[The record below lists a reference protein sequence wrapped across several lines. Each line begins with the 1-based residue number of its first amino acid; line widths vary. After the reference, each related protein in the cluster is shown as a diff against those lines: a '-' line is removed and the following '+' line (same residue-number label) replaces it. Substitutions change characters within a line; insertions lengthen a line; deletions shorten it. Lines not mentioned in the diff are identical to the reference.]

1 METINEPTHPTD
13 YRLAKL
19 VDGSL
24 LMGTISVD
32 AEHMRIT
39 NPLELV
45 TIPRMTNEGLKE
57 DTTLTKWI
65 PFTDDIEFVIAK
77 DKVVVITLASVDLA
91 HYYEVVLAK
100 VEASDAKIRPAL
112 SADDIDRI
120 LEIADEE
127 DEELI
132 EWDEEGGNVIGGHK
146 IDSKKYH

>member
-1 METINEPTHPTD
+1 METINQPTHPTD

-19 VDGSL
+19 MDGSL

-32 AEHMRIT
+32 DEHMRII

-57 DTTLTKWI
+57 DTTLSKWI

-100 VEASDAKIRPAL
+100 VEETDAKIRPAL
-112 SADDIDRI
+112 SADDIDKI
-120 LEIADEE
+120 LEIAEE
-127 DEELI
+127 EGEELL
-132 EWDEEGGNVIGGHK
+132 EWDEEGNNVIGGHI
-146 IDSKKYH
+146 IDSKKFH

>member
-65 PFTDDIEFVIAK
+65 PFTDEIEFVVAK

-100 VEASDAKIRPAL
+100 IETSDAKIRPAL

-127 DEELI
+127 DEELL

-146 IDSKKYH
+146 IDSKKFH

>member
-1 METINEPTHPTD
+1 METINQPTHPTD

-19 VDGSL
+19 MDGSL

-32 AEHMRIT
+32 DEHMRII
-39 NPLELV
+39 NPLALV

-57 DTTLTKWI
+57 DTTLSKWI

-100 VEASDAKIRPAL
+100 VEETDAKIRPAL

-127 DEELI
+127 DEELL
-132 EWDEEGGNVIGGHK
+132 EWDEEGNNVIGGHV
-146 IDSKKYH
+146 IDSKKFH

>member
-32 AEHMRIT
+32 DEHMRIT

-65 PFTDDIEFVIAK
+65 PFTDEIEFVVAK

-100 VEASDAKIRPAL
+100 IETSDAKIRPAL

-127 DEELI
+127 DEELL

-146 IDSKKYH
+146 TDTKKFH

>member
-1 METINEPTHPTD
+1 METLNQPTHPTD

-19 VDGSL
+19 MDGSL

-32 AEHMRIT
+32 DEHMRII

-57 DTTLTKWI
+57 DTTLSKWI

-91 HYYEVVLAK
+91 HYYEVVL
-100 VEASDAKIRPAL
+100 DKIRPAL

-120 LEIADEE
+120 LDIAEE
-127 DEELI
+127 DDEELL

-146 IDSKKYH
+146 IDSKKFH